1 MLGKIKAGKS
11 RNGKRSVFTAFAV
24 RIGALIFWIAVWQA
38 ASMAVDSEV
47 LLPSPHAVLRSFAAL
62 VRTEEFWL
70 SALSSLKRIMLGY
83 ICAVVSGTVAAL
95 AICRSRVLSAIVTP
109 LLDVITATPVASFI
123 ILALV
128 WIGRESV
135 PAFISFLIVFPVM
148 TSHVSSG
155 IRSVDPS
162 LREMCRA
169 YGFSSACRL
178 FLLYLPSAL
187 PQIASGMAVSLGL
200 AWKSGI
206 ASEVLSIPKRSIG
219 RHVYE
224 SKLYLETSELF
235 AWTVTVIILSM
246 FIEKLLGYILL
257 GISSRRKKQKNFLF
271 DASTKLEVESSC
283 MMQSDITVSELYKS
297 FGEREILG
305 GLTFTVPAHRIT
317 AISGPSGCGKTTV
330 LRILCGL
337 EKPDSGYFSGY
348 SPEDCAPVFQ
358 EPRLLPRSSIIE
370 NVAYASPEFR
380 LTDRKEAL
388 SQANDVL
395 AALGI
400 DEAAQLLFPS
410 EISGGM
416 RQRAAI
422 ARALVSRR
430 PFLLLDEPFRGLDTE
445 LKKHIMSEVCRRS
458 DTVLLI
464 THDIREAEDM
474 NAQVL
479 YWDSIRREIMNK

>member
-1 MLGKIKAGKS
+1 MLGKMKAGES
-11 RNGKRSVFTAFAV
+11 RNGKRSSFTTFAV
-24 RIGALIFWIAVWQA
+24 RLGALIFWIAVWQA

-47 LLPSPHAVLRSFAAL
+47 LLPSPHAVLRSLAAL

-83 ICAVVSGTVAAL
+83 ICAVVFGTVAAL
-95 AICRSRVLSAIVTP
+95 MICRSRVLSAIVTP

-148 TSHVSSG
+148 ISHVSSG
-155 IRSVDPS
+155 IRSVDPA
-162 LREMCRA
+162 LREMCRV
-169 YGFSSACRL
+169 YGFSSACKL
-178 FLLYLPSAL
+178 VLLYLPSSL

-257 GISSRRKKQKNFLF
+257 GISSRRKKQKHFLF
-271 DASTKLEVESSC
+271 DVSPKPEVESC
-283 MMQSDITVSELYKS
+283 MMQSDITVSGLYKS

-337 EKPDSGYFSGY
+337 EKPDGGHAAGY
-348 SPEDCAPVFQ
+348 SSKDCAPVFQ

-388 SQANDVL
+388 SQAHDVL
-395 AALGI
+395 SALGI
-400 DEAAQLLFPS
+400 DESAQLLFPS

-416 RQRAAI
+416 CQRAAI

-430 PFLLLDEPFRGLDTE
+430 PFLLLDEPFRGLDAE
-445 LKKHIMSEVCRRS
+445 LKKHIVSEVCKRS

-464 THDIREAEDM
+464 THDVREAEDM
-474 NAQVL
+474 NARIL
-479 YWDSIRREIMNK
+479 YWDSLGRME

>member
-1 MLGKIKAGKS
+1 MLGKIKAGES
-11 RNGKRSVFTAFAV
+11 RNGKGSVFTTFAV

-47 LLPSPHAVLRSFAAL
+47 LLPSPHSVLRSLAAL

-83 ICAVVSGTVAAL
+83 ICAVVFGAVAAL
-95 AICRSRVLSAIVTP
+95 MICRSRVLSAIVTP

-162 LREMCRA
+162 LREMCRV
-169 YGFSSACRL
+169 YGFSSACKL
-178 FLLYLPSAL
+178 VLLYLPSSIS
-187 PQIASGMAVSLGL
+187 QIASGMAVSLGL

-257 GISSRRKKQKNFLF
+257 GISSRRKKQKHFLF
-271 DASTKLEVESSC
+271 DVSPKPEVESC
-283 MMQSDITVSELYKS
+283 MMQSDITVSGLYKS

-337 EKPDSGYFSGY
+337 EKPDGGHAAGY
-348 SPEDCAPVFQ
+348 SPKDCAPVFQ

-388 SQANDVL
+388 SQAHDVL
-395 AALGI
+395 SALGI
-400 DEAAQLLFPS
+400 DESAQLLFPS

-416 RQRAAI
+416 CQRAAI

-430 PFLLLDEPFRGLDTE
+430 AFLLLDEPFRGLDAE
-445 LKKHIMSEVCRRS
+445 LKKHIVSEVCKRS

-474 NAQVL
+474 NARIL
-479 YWDSIRREIMNK
+479 YWDSLGRRE